1 VRVVL
6 DTNVL
11 VAGLL
16 NPPGP
21 CGRLLDLVLDG
32 VARVCVDRRILQEH
46 EEVLRRPQFAF
57 SPAAVAE
64 VLAYM
69 QSLGDPVPAL
79 PLAANLPDADDL
91 PFLEVA
97 AAAEA
102 VLVTGNLRH
111 YPKKAAGR
119 VAVVTPAECLELL
132 RRSNPL
138 QPNHPTLP

>member
-1 VRVVL
+1 MRVVL

-21 CGRLLDLVLDG
+21 CGRLVDLVLDG
-32 VARVCVDRRILQEH
+32 VARVCVDRRILQEY
-46 EEVLRRPQFAF
+46 EEVLRRPRFSF
-57 SPAAVAE
+57 SPATVAE
-64 VLAYM
+64 VLDYLRHSA
-69 QSLGDPVPAL
+69 DPVAAL
-79 PLAANLPDADDL
+79 PLPANLPDPDDL

-102 VLVTGNLRH
+102 VLVTGNLRD

-119 VAVVTPAECLELL
+119 VAVVTPAGYLNLL
-132 RRSNPL
+132 RGSKTGTGHL
-138 QPNHPTLP
+138 